1 MINKI
6 QEIINNNFDRESLNS
21 LEVTNILNLFFGDK
35 RYKFKTLSN
44 SSNGVY
50 VNSFIAEYRNIRLYG
65 SWSSQQQKF
74 IIEKA

>member
-21 LEVTNILNLFFGDK
+21 LEVTNVLNLFFGDK
-35 RYKFKTLSN
+35 RYKFKMLAN

-50 VNSFIAEYRNIRLYG
+50 INSFIAEYKNNRLYG
-65 SWSSQQQKF
+65 SWSSQENKF